1 MVEVDRSRGTYETKR
16 WLSYLWS
23 IKGDSLRVCKF
34 LGLCNNYIISLSPLG
49 EQVVTLLHLPIIP
62 YPMLLVF
69 VTWSTYIYLHTSWIF
84 VTHFSFFILLHVSCY
99 DTYIKCI
106 HMYTFTWV
114 RIHFITI
121 HVKSSCIH
129 MGSCI
134 WFVLSQ
140 YRDPVF
146 LYSYFLLSLFNS
158 CLWLRR
164 ECSLL
169 LDFYYDTFEL
179 RNKDSPSLIY
189 GLLIFVF
196 QWKMKRKGSW
206 I

>member
-1 MVEVDRSRGTYETKR
+1 
-16 WLSYLWS
+16 
-23 IKGDSLRVCKF
+23 
-34 LGLCNNYIISLSPLG
+34 
-49 EQVVTLLHLPIIP
+49 
-62 YPMLLVF
+62 
-69 VTWSTYIYLHTSWIF
+69 
-84 VTHFSFFILLHVSCY
+84 
-99 DTYIKCI
+99 
-106 HMYTFTWV
+106 
-114 RIHFITI
+114 
-121 HVKSSCIH
+121 

-196 QWKMKRKGSW
+196 QWKMKRKGS
-206 I
+206 